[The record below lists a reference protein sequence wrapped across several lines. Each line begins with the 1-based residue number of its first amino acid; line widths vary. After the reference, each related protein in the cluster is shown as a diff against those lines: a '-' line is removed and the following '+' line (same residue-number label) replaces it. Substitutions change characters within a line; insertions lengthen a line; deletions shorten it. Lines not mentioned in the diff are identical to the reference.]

1 MEHSWTVLWLGERNR
16 FTKGLRTS
24 RPHWGEGPFCRLW
37 GNNASRPADRSLEKR
52 PGSSLGKKGSSS
64 SRRAASLFRATG
76 KPPKSAAQNRS
87 NHGESTLGCN
97 RATNSPRLLT
107 PVLANTDFKW
117 SCTVFGV
124 TNKWAAI
131 AAVG

>member
-1 MEHSWTVLWLGERNR
+1 MEHSRTVLWLGERNR

-52 PGSSLGKKGSSS
+52 PGSSLGKKE
-64 SRRAASLFRATG
+64 AAQAAGLSPFFVPPAN
-76 KPPKSAAQNRS
+76 PKSAAQNRS

>member
-1 MEHSWTVLWLGERNR
+1 LQAVGDD
-16 FTKGLRTS
+16 
-24 RPHWGEGPFCRLW
+24 
-37 GNNASRPADRSLEKR
+37 ASRPADRPLEKR
-52 PGSSLGKKGSSS
+52 PGSSLGKKE
-64 SRRAASLFRATG
+64 AAQAAGL
-76 KPPKSAAQNRS
+76 PPFFAPQANPALAAQNRS